1 MIRREIPQ
9 AVHDLDK
16 LPVIPIAVSAHHVHL
31 TREAVEQLF
40 GKGYRLTIRNLL
52 SQTGQWA
59 SEETVNVAGPKGDI
73 QQIRILGPC
82 RVANQIEI
90 AESEGYELGIDV
102 PSRLSGDLQNTPVVR
117 LRGPVGTIHT
127 GGLIAARWHIHTNPI
142 DAKQYALEN
151 GEQVDV
157 EARSMDNDFVFCSV
171 VVRIDPSFVTEMHI
185 DTDQADLAHIRHGG
199 LGELMLTPVTS
210 HVARIMRRTAPDV
223 DHG

>member
-1 MIRREIPQ
+1 MIRREIPRG
-9 AVHDLDK
+9 VHDLDK

-31 TREAVEQLF
+31 TKEAVEQLF

-59 SEETVNVAGPKGDI
+59 SEETVNVAGPKGKI
-73 QQIRILGPC
+73 QQVRILGPC
-82 RVANQIEI
+82 RVANQVEI
-90 AESEGYELGIDV
+90 AESEGYDLGIDV

-117 LRGPVGTIHT
+117 LRGPAGTIHT
-127 GGLIAARWHIHTNPI
+127 SGLIAARWHIHTNPA
-142 DAKQYALEN
+142 DAEQDALEN

-157 EARSMDNDFVFCSV
+157 EARSMGHDFLFCGV
-171 VVRIDPSFVTEMHI
+171 VVRIDPTFVTEMHI
-185 DTDQADLAHIRHGG
+185 DTDQADLAHMRHGG